1 MDPLQTVMATAVSD
15 QSIILDP
22 AVTSAATAT
31 HSTSALAPSAV
42 SAAISARVAGLVPS
56 GLGLPGYP
64 TSVGTLVG
72 LLSPTC
78 LPRHPPPGFSTTR
91 PLVADTTW
99 ASTTLSTDS
108 TMSSAIAAIQAALT
122 ASQEREHAA
131 SRALEQE
138 RALAATLTAQ
148 MATAQRLVIGPPSV
162 DQATPPA
169 HPRGSPRLWSRC
181 WPHRCSPCPG
191 GWTTEHPVPRV
202 RRSGP
207 GVLPLPSLEG
217 AGPPHLAALR
227 PRRPRPRRRR
237 HPSVPGLVPDRLC
250 GPLLA
255 PWNHHRRAP
264 GHHPRPGR
272 HRPSGVARPRRT
284 VPREPGRSRC
294 TSTLSSTC
302 SLRGTSPWTSTAA
315 R

>member
-1 MDPLQTVMATAVSD
+1 VKSTTRLPFDSSPWSPALFPSSLPQCQARVSTEPLHVADREQTTMDPLQTVMATAVSD

-108 TMSSAIAAIQAALT
+108 TMSSAIVAI
-122 ASQEREHAA
+122 
-131 SRALEQE
+131 
-138 RALAATLTAQ
+138 
-148 MATAQRLVIGPPSV
+148 
-162 DQATPPA
+162 
-169 HPRGSPRLWSRC
+169 
-181 WPHRCSPCPG
+181 
-191 GWTTEHPVPRV
+191 
-202 RRSGP
+202 
-207 GVLPLPSLEG
+207 
-217 AGPPHLAALR
+217 
-227 PRRPRPRRRR
+227 
-237 HPSVPGLVPDRLC
+237 
-250 GPLLA
+250 
-255 PWNHHRRAP
+255 
-264 GHHPRPGR
+264 
-272 HRPSGVARPRRT
+272 
-284 VPREPGRSRC
+284 
-294 TSTLSSTC
+294 
-302 SLRGTSPWTSTAA
+302 
-315 R
+315 